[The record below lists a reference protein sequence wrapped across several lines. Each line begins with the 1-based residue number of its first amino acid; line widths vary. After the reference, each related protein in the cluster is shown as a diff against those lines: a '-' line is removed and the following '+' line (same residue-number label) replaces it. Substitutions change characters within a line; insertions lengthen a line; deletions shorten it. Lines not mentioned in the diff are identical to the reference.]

1 MCSHGHHAAAIHTR
15 KARVYPS
22 IQILSLDI
30 SSFFVLL
37 FSVYTLLYVA
47 FLAAAVSIK
56 LCYILPVLLSCMPFA
71 HQQLPSFR
79 LCDKCHLIAML
90 SVCNRSFANVGF
102 YIVLLRLIFKCLFV
116 FYPFI
121 NNPLV
126 LCPIILF
133 FSVILVYF
141 FAYICFIVLFLEEV
155 PLCFVLFC
163 CSCENHAH
171 IDHTHTHTHALQ
183 ALLLPQIVPPQRKE
197 SHARRYHRH
206 HSMLVFR
213 RSDVVV
219 VAGISCFYGHLRT
232 ILCDTLHISIKR
244 VGKVCSAWKTR
255 SGRAV
260 RGTSSFLKLY
270 PPPVTITSFERWR
283 DGISCV
289 CVCLSLRGSA
299 SVHSAMLCVLY

>member
-1 MCSHGHHAAAIHTR
+1 MCSHGHHAAAVHTR
-15 KARVYPS
+15 KARAYPS

-47 FLAAAVSIK
+47 LLAAAVSIK

-133 FSVILVYF
+133 F
-141 FAYICFIVLFLEEV
+141 FL
-155 PLCFVLFC
+155 LYWFT
-163 CSCENHAH
+163 S
-171 IDHTHTHTHALQ
+171 
-183 ALLLPQIVPPQRKE
+183 
-197 SHARRYHRH
+197 
-206 HSMLVFR
+206 
-213 RSDVVV
+213 
-219 VAGISCFYGHLRT
+219 
-232 ILCDTLHISIKR
+232 LHIS
-244 VGKVCSAWKTR
+244 AL
-255 SGRAV
+255 
-260 RGTSSFLKLY
+260 SSYF
-270 PPPVTITSFERWR
+270 
-283 DGISCV
+283 
-289 CVCLSLRGSA
+289 
-299 SVHSAMLCVLY
+299 